1 MNNSIKSITQQR
13 RHCVSA
19 TAAKQSQKRNKKEQ
33 NILSSNH
40 QVSATASNHQVS
52 ATAAKQSQK
61 RNKKEQNKKKNI
73 KKQRVVK
80 RVIKKMKNAKNTKND
95 DDKMVVVTHYKTP
108 DNLVFPSS
116 YVLPSLS
123 SSLSSDYDSLLK
135 TKSKT
140 KTKTKTRSTLGYI
153 RNWDT
158 QYQSLVEFYHLNGHS
173 SVLRSDPD
181 KSLSGWVKRQ
191 RNNRKEGKL
200 TQDQIDILDDVGFIW
215 HRTNNA
221 WNVKYNMLI
230 DHFEKNGPCIVTCST
245 NRALAEWIQRQKRE
259 YRNSESKMSIERIDA
274 LERVFG
280 WTWEK

>member
-1 MNNSIKSITQQR
+1 MTYKDD
-13 RHCVSA
+13 
-19 TAAKQSQKRNKKEQ
+19 EDD
-33 NILSSNH
+33 
-40 QVSATASNHQVS
+40 
-52 ATAAKQSQK
+52 
-61 RNKKEQNKKKNI
+61 E
-73 KKQRVVK
+73 
-80 RVIKKMKNAKNTKND
+80 D
-95 DDKMVVVTHYKTP
+95 DDDDDVNPFVVVSDTSIPSTSAVTTP
-108 DNLVFPSS
+108 PV
-116 YVLPSLS
+116 
-123 SSLSSDYDSLLK
+123 K

-200 TQDQIDILDDVGFIW
+200 TQDQIDLLEDVGFIW

-230 DHFEKNGPCIVTCST
+230 DYFEKHGPGAVVTIST

-274 LERVFG
+274 LERVLG
-280 WTWEK
+280 WTWENKKY

>member
-1 MNNSIKSITQQR
+1 
-13 RHCVSA
+13 
-19 TAAKQSQKRNKKEQ
+19 
-33 NILSSNH
+33 
-40 QVSATASNHQVS
+40 
-52 ATAAKQSQK
+52 
-61 RNKKEQNKKKNI
+61 
-73 KKQRVVK
+73 
-80 RVIKKMKNAKNTKND
+80 MKNAKNTKND

-123 SSLSSDYDSLLK
+123 SSLSSDYDSLRTMMTYKDDEDDDDDDDDVNPLVVVSDISIPSTSAVTTPPVK

-274 LERVFG
+274 LERVLG